1 MKTKKL
7 NRLPVVFRLLKGEVL
22 AVFPTDTWQCADG
35 DFLASY
41 MHVGQHGPCSKNYK
55 RFTKPAK
62 RSQYLP
68 LLRELKQIG
77 YNNLVISQ

>member
-7 NRLPVVFRLLKGEVL
+7 NRLPVIFRLLKDEVM
-22 AVFPTDTWQCADG
+22 AVFPTEIWSEYNETM
-35 DFLASY
+35 LASY
-41 MHVGQHGPCSKNYK
+41 MHIGQHGPCSKNYK

-77 YNNLVISQ
+77 YNNLVIS